1 MRRKRVSASYDANPH
16 PALGFA
22 FWHFWHFL
30 EKALYIP
37 ARLPRHHASAVY
49 NKPKHTTTS
58 PIPLS
63 SLTSNSI
70 ATRSRAESETE
81 APEHY
86 DDHTISSGGHMDGEY
101 VAAPDAL

>member
-1 MRRKRVSASYDANPH
+1 MMRTLTLRSV
-16 PALGFA
+16 
-22 FWHFWHFL
+22 WHFGIFGIFW
-30 EKALYIP
+30 KKLYTFPP
-37 ARLPRHHASAVY
+37 ASPA
-49 NKPKHTTTS
+49 TTHRPCIIS
-58 PIPLS
+58 PNTPQHPPS
-63 SLTSNSI
+63 TFFSLTSNSI